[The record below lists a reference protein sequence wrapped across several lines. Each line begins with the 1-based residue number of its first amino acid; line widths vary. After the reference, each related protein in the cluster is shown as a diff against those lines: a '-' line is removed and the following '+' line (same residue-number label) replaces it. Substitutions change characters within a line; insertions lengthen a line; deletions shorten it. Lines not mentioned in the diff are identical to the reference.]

1 MRRSCAI
8 VVIAA
13 LMAVLASTSAAAT
26 TVSAGQWAPKFCAA
40 LSTFQA
46 HLNRDGT
53 KASAVLSG
61 NITSLAEAKA
71 TLAGFMAKAV
81 NDADTAISAV
91 KAAGA
96 PSAVNGTK
104 IAAAFVKG
112 LQNARSLFASART
125 KAQHLPTKTLSAF
138 ESSTQK
144 ITSDLNQGS
153 KGIATSF
160 NTVKALDSSGK
171 VGAAVRAEPTC
182 AFLQSS

>member
-1 MRRSCAI
+1 MRRSFTIAAI
-8 VVIAA
+8 VAFSV
-13 LMAVLASTSAAAT
+13 VFASAGAAAN
-26 TVSAGQWAPKFCAA
+26 TVPAGQWAPKFCAA
-40 LSTFQA
+40 ISTFQA

-61 NITSLAEAKA
+61 NITSLAGAKA
-71 TLAGFMAKAV
+71 TLAGFMGKAV
-81 NDADTAISAV
+81 NDADVAISAV

-96 PSAVNGTK
+96 PSAVNGSK
-104 IAAAFVKG
+104 ITAAFVKG
-112 LQNARSLFASART
+112 LQNARSLFVSART

-160 NTVKALDSSGK
+160 NNVKALDTSGK

-182 AFLQSS
+182 AFLQNA